1 MQNKGLG
8 IGIGFAFVLVTV
20 LFLGTMPANVMG
32 VPNTVSITQI
42 NDSSSGE
49 TQIIAASGSNYIYVT
64 HYHLFSSGTTT
75 AQWDVGTGGTCGSST
90 ATIDGPM
97 SFIAQTGISAGSG
110 LGAVLVIP
118 AGDALCLNLGTGSI
132 QVGGTIDWEYSSQ

>member
-8 IGIGFAFVLVTV
+8 AGILVI
-20 LFLGTMPANVMG
+20 LAIAALIFLATMPANVMG
-32 VPNTVSITQI
+32 VPNTVSTTNI

-49 TQIIAASGSNYIYVT
+49 TQIVAISGSNYIYVT

-75 AQWDVGTGGTCGSST
+75 AQWDVGTGSNCGSNT

-110 LGAVLVIP
+110 LGAILVVP
-118 AGDALCLNLGTGSI
+118 AGYALCLNLGTGSV
-132 QVGGTIDWEYSSQ
+132 QVGGTVDWEYSSQ

>member
-8 IGIGFAFVLVTV
+8 KLGGIAAVVIALG
-20 LFLGTMPANVMG
+20 LFLGSQPNSVLG
-32 VPNTVSITQI
+32 VPNSVTTVAI

-49 TQIIAASGSNYIYVT
+49 TQIIAASGTNSIYVT
-64 HYHLFSSGTTT
+64 HYHLFANGTTT

-97 SFIAQTGISAGSG
+97 SFIAQTGISAGTG
-110 LGAVLVIP
+110 LGAVLIVP
-118 AGDALCLNLGTGSI
+118 ASDALCLNLGSSV
-132 QVGGTIDWEYSSQ
+132 QVGGSISYQQSQ